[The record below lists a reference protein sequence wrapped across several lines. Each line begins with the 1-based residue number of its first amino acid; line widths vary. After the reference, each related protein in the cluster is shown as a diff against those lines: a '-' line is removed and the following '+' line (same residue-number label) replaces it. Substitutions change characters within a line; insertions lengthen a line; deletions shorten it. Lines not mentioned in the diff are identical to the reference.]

1 MSRSAPSRRG
11 SCGSPAI
18 GNGKVVLHRR
28 GGIARCARSSPAC
41 GTMDA
46 AVLLA
51 RRSCSPG
58 RGRQAGAS
66 DRADYQPDAPTRQPP
81 SALRRR
87 DEPRPPADAVA
98 GYLEARARGV
108 AAPAFFPCCGRGMV
122 TPRFR
127 YRQFDP
133 LRAPAAATVLPLVT
147 RGAKHAAPCHR
158 APVSNVCNVPR
169 PVIVSP

>member
-18 GNGKVVLHRR
+18 GNGKVGSNGV

-58 RGRQAGAS
+58 RGRQGGPV
-66 DRADYQPDAPTRQPP
+66 RQIVLITNPMLQPV
-81 SALRRR
+81 SRRR
-87 DEPRPPADAVA
+87 R
-98 GYLEARARGV
+98 
-108 AAPAFFPCCGRGMV
+108 
-122 TPRFR
+122 
-127 YRQFDP
+127 
-133 LRAPAAATVLPLVT
+133 
-147 RGAKHAAPCHR
+147 
-158 APVSNVCNVPR
+158 
-169 PVIVSP
+169 

>member
-28 GGIARCARSSPAC
+28 DGIARCARSSPAC

-108 AAPAFFPCCGRGMV
+108 AAPAFFRVAAGNG
-122 TPRFR
+122 
-127 YRQFDP
+127 DP
-133 LRAPAAATVLPLVT
+133 KVQ
-147 RGAKHAAPCHR
+147 
-158 APVSNVCNVPR
+158 
-169 PVIVSP
+169 VSPIRSLAGSGGCDPCSRS

>member
-1 MSRSAPSRRG
+1 
-11 SCGSPAI
+11 
-18 GNGKVVLHRR
+18 
-28 GGIARCARSSPAC
+28 
-41 GTMDA
+41 MDA

-108 AAPAFFPCCGRGMV
+108 AAPAFFRV
-122 TPRFR
+122 A
-127 YRQFDP
+127 
-133 LRAPAAATVLPLVT
+133 LRANEDETSAHQEFSLE
-147 RGAKHAAPCHR
+147 GAEG
-158 APVSNVCNVPR
+158 
-169 PVIVSP
+169 